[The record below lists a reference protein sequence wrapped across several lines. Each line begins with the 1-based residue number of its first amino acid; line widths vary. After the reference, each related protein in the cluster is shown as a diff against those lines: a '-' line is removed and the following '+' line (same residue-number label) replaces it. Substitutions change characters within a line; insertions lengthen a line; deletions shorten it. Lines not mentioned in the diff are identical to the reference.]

1 MRNKILLFFVFLISC
16 SGFAQELN
24 ANVMVNAER
33 IQQTNKQVFNTL
45 QNSMRDFLNNTKF
58 TNFNIKRNELI
69 DCNVMLVVTDYD
81 PNSNAISGTL
91 QIQSSRPIFNSSYG
105 TSLFN
110 FSDKNIN
117 FNYIEFEPLVYSES
131 AMGSNLVGLLS
142 FYANLIIGI
151 DADSFS
157 LYGGTAN
164 YQKALNVVNMMQQ
177 TGDKGWVM
185 GDQNN
190 RYALSNDIL
199 SNNYSP
205 YREALYNYHIK
216 GLDLMSAT
224 ADQGKAGVADAL
236 NKLATIHSVR
246 PNALPTR
253 IFFDAKADEI
263 VKVFGAGPTYDTTK
277 LIETLTRINSI
288 NGSKWNRM

>member
-1 MRNKILLFFVFLISC
+1 MLNKIVLFFVFFISC

-33 IQQTNKQVFNTL
+33 IQQSNKQVFTTL

-58 TNFNIKRNELI
+58 TNLNIKRSELI
-69 DCNVMLVVTDYD
+69 DCNIMLVVSDYD
-81 PNSNAISGTL
+81 PNTNALSGTL
-91 QIQSSRPIFNSSYG
+91 QIQSTRPIFNSSYG

-110 FSDKNIN
+110 FSDKNIA
-117 FNYIEFEPLVYSES
+117 FNYIEFEPLVYSEN
-131 AMGSNLVGLLS
+131 AIGSNLVGLLS
-142 FYANLIIGI
+142 FYANLIIAL
-151 DADSFS
+151 DADSFA
-157 LYGGTAN
+157 LNGGTAN
-164 YQKALNVVNMMQQ
+164 YQKASNVVTMMQQ

-190 RYALSNDIL
+190 RYALTNDLL

-205 YREALYNYHIK
+205 YREALYEYHIK
-216 GLDLMSAT
+216 GLDVMSSNP
-224 ADQGKAGVADAL
+224 DQAKIGVAGAISI
-236 NKLATIHSVR
+236 LANIHSIR

-288 NGSKWNRM
+288 NGTKWNRM

>member
-1 MRNKILLFFVFLISC
+1 MLNKIVLFFVFLIGC

-33 IQQTNKQVFNTL
+33 IQQTNKQVFTTL

-58 TNFNIKRNELI
+58 TNLNVKRNELI

-81 PNSNAISGTL
+81 PNSNAVSGTL
-91 QIQSSRPIFNSSYG
+91 QIQSSRPIYNSTYG

-110 FSDKNIN
+110 FSDKNVA
-117 FNYIEFEPLVYSES
+117 FNYIEFEPLVYSENS
-131 AMGSNLVGLLS
+131 IGSNLVGLLS
-142 FYANLIIGI
+142 FYANIIIGL

-164 YQKALNVVNMMQQ
+164 YQKASNVVNMMQQ

-205 YREALYNYHIK
+205 YREALYEYHIK
-216 GLDLMSAT
+216 GLDTMST
-224 ADQGKAGVADAL
+224 NADQGKAGVANAI
-236 NKLATIHSVR
+236 NMLANIHSVR

-263 VKVFGAGPTYDTTK
+263 VKVFGAGPTFDTTK

-288 NGSKWNRM
+288 NGTKWNRM